1 MRFTSPNSPWI
12 RLYCFILLGTCNCGV
27 HHNYCFVWCQRDYH
41 IVLCTFRFLR
51 FRLDNYIG
59 NLELWCIC
67 CCCLFPPWSI
77 SCFVLIY
84 SCPYSL
90 LIIKRKTKFQS
101 KDLPNDNWKRHIYLQ
116 LIGRSCFS
124 GDRQSLQTCSN
135 GRMLYW
141 IPQWLP
147 PCFSEYL
154 SPYLSFYKF
163 DCILSIPQI
172 AVFGLET
179 LPHRSMLFPILH
191 SFEIYIVIL

>member
-101 KDLPNDNWKRHIYLQ
+101 KDQWQLKKAYILTANWTFVFF
-116 LIGRSCFS
+116 GRSPKLTDMF
-124 GDRQSLQTCSN
+124 
-135 GRMLYW
+135 
-141 IPQWLP
+141 
-147 PCFSEYL
+147 E
-154 SPYLSFYKF
+154 
-163 DCILSIPQI
+163 
-172 AVFGLET
+172 LED
-179 LPHRSMLFPILH
+179 
-191 SFEIYIVIL
+191 VILDSSMAATVFFWISITIFVFL